1 MMASALAQGSDDQ
14 IREKIIQLIAQ
25 LSWAIEPELEEPMD
39 VASTDE
45 P

>member
-25 LSWAIEPELEEPMD
+25 LSWAIELEPEEPMD